1 MVGFVEAGIAAA
13 RPYVLAGHGD
23 AALLAR
29 FPRLQ
34 LDFDPANP
42 VYSETTT
49 KFMNK
54 VKGRKLDLPLR
65 WALVRI
71 GKMLHA
77 KAFTAHPPRRAFTA
91 NTLANIASFLPDRAH
106 DFPFTKRVG
115 PEKGKE
121 KFVTKPIEWLAADGT
136 KIADATKI
144 AELKTPD
151 GDDVFPSATA
161 VALDVAKLFAS

>member
-1 MVGFVEAGIAAA
+1 MYEADRNDIYLADFYYNKTWIFAMVVLKYMVGFFEAGIAAA

-49 KFMNK
+49 KFM
-54 VKGRKLDLPLR
+54 
-65 WALVRI
+65 
-71 GKMLHA
+71 
-77 KAFTAHPPRRAFTA
+77 
-91 NTLANIASFLPDRAH
+91 NIASFLPDRAH

-144 AELKTPD
+144 AALKTPE
-151 GDDVFPSATA
+151 GDVFPSATA

>member
-1 MVGFVEAGIAAA
+1 MVHDH
-13 RPYVLAGHGD
+13 LDD
-23 AALLAR
+23 AAVHV
-29 FPRLQ
+29 F
-34 LDFDPANP
+34 
-42 VYSETTT
+42 
-49 KFMNK
+49 
-54 VKGRKLDLPLR
+54 
-65 WALVRI
+65 
-71 GKMLHA
+71 
-77 KAFTAHPPRRAFTA
+77 
-91 NTLANIASFLPDRAH
+91 ANIASFLPDRAH

>member
-1 MVGFVEAGIAAA
+1 MVGFIEAGIAAA

-29 FPRLQ
+29 FSRLQ

-42 VYSETTT
+42 VYSETVT

-77 KAFTAHPPRRAFTA
+77 KILQGRASTAHPPRRAFTA
-91 NTLANIASFLPDRAH
+91 GTLANIASFLPDRAH
-106 DFPFTKRVG
+106 DFPFTNSAR
-115 PEKGKE
+115 KE
-121 KFVTKPIEWLAADGT
+121 RIVRQKFLVCSCFEQ
-136 KIADATKI
+136 
-144 AELKTPD
+144 
-151 GDDVFPSATA
+151 
-161 VALDVAKLFAS
+161 